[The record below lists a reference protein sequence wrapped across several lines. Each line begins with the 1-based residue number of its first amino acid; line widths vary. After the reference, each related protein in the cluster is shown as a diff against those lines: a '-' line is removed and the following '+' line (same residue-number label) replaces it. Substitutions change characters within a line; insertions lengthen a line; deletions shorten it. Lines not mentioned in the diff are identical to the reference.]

1 MTLFITKKPDMY
13 QILCA
18 QKGYKFMS
26 KKNKNKKREIE
37 QLETGFAEV
46 PCARGANSKSQN
58 FYFYL

>member
-1 MTLFITKKPDMY
+1 MTVFITKKPDMC

-18 QKGYKFMS
+18 QKGSKFMS
-26 KKNKNKKREIE
+26 KKTRIRKIE

-58 FYFYL
+58 FYLYL